1 MEGIKMV
8 IHILHSPGR
17 IEAISK
23 EKKGIWILRRIVTE
37 LRGELY
43 ASLGMQSRE
52 SDGGGG
58 TAGCWSSVNKLD
70 RAQFNPFMDAINSGK
85 SFDRLN
91 NMGLSNIGNS
101 SKRF

>member
-1 MEGIKMV
+1 MLIDNSLLIVHAPCMEGIKMV

-58 TAGCWSSVNKLD
+58 TAGCWSG
-70 RAQFNPFMDAINSGK
+70 Q
-85 SFDRLN
+85 
-91 NMGLSNIGNS
+91 
-101 SKRF
+101 

>member
-1 MEGIKMV
+1 LFTRPVWKYINGNP
-8 IHILHSPGR
+8 HTPGR

-43 ASLGMQSRE
+43 ASLAMQSRE

-58 TAGCWSSVNKLD
+58 TAGCWS
-70 RAQFNPFMDAINSGK
+70 GH
-85 SFDRLN
+85 
-91 NMGLSNIGNS
+91 
-101 SKRF
+101 